1 VPYEALL
8 NFEEL
13 LAPIP
18 GDNPSGSNL
27 LYAGVH
33 DEVREARRA
42 DDVLEQGE
50 WKHESKVSDWHRVT
64 SLTTA
69 AIATKT
75 KDLQLAAW
83 LTEALVNLHGFAGLH
98 DGLKLIR
105 GLLENFWDTLYPE
118 IDEGDLEARANA
130 IDMLNRPFFAAAVQK
145 VPVTGNPIGA
155 NYSYVDFKDSARF
168 DIPDNL
174 DALEFEAR
182 ERALQLKQLAA
193 TEGKITTEQWRVAK
207 NASKRAF
214 YEDFNSLLNMC
225 WDESKALDDLLDA
238 KFQRQ
243 TPGLTDF
250 KKMLDAIRSTVV
262 TILKEKRI
270 LEPDPVEAVAD
281 ENQEVGADGKPVAGG
296 GARAS
301 GPVGSRQDALR
312 RLGEVAEFFRAT
324 EPHSPVAYLLDRA
337 IHWGQMPLEAWLDEV
352 IKDAGVLA
360 HVRETLGLKAGGE
373 GQ

>member
-1 VPYEALL
+1 MPYEALL

-50 WKHESKVSDWHRVT
+50 WKHEPKVSDWHRVT
-64 SLTTA
+64 SLATE

-83 LTEALVNLHGFAGLH
+83 LTEALVNLHGFAGLN

-130 IDMLNRPFFAAAVQK
+130 VDMLNRPFFAAAVQK
-145 VPVTGNPIGA
+145 VPITGNPIGA
-155 NYSYVDFKDSARF
+155 NYSYLEFKDSSRF
-168 DIPDNL
+168 DVPENTDG
-174 DALEFEAR
+174 LEFEAR
-182 ERALQLKQLAA
+182 ERANQLKQLAA
-193 TEGKITTEQWRVAK
+193 TEGKITTEQWRGAK
-207 NASKRAF
+207 NASNRAF
-214 YEDFNSLLNMC
+214 YEDLNTLLNMC
-225 WDESKALDDLLDA
+225 WEESKALDDVLDA

-250 KKMLDAIRSTVV
+250 KKLLEAIRSTVG
-262 TILKEKRI
+262 TIVKEKRI

-281 ENQEVGADGKPVAGG
+281 SGQDVGADGKPVMGG
-296 GARAS
+296 GTRAT
-301 GPVGSRQDALR
+301 GPVASRQEALR

-360 HVRETLGLKAGGE
+360 HVRETLGLKAGSE